1 MDTKH
6 KGDYASPTITVVEI
20 QMQQVLCQSTSQE
33 RINLSGTLNGYTGE
47 QQVWY

>member
-20 QMQQVLCQSTSQE
+20 KFAGVICA
-33 RINLSGTLNGYTGE
+33 SGDAGLQNYNPLVE
-47 QQVWY
+47 QNW

>member
-20 QMQQVLCQSTSQE
+20 QMQQVLCEST
-33 RINLSGTLNGYTGE
+33 IPKFGE
-47 QQVWY
+47 QWTWDGEFVG